1 MDLSQL
7 GPQVDSQT
15 RSAAELARPPANE
28 DTAQRNLGKKQR
40 VAVQKFRDYLK
51 KKVRSKRSVFY
62 SNEDTAQRNLEKKNA
77 VQKFRDYLNRKKV
90 RSKS

>member
-28 DTAQRNLGKKQR
+28 DTAQRNL
-40 VAVQKFRDYLK
+40 
-51 KKVRSKRSVFY
+51 
-62 SNEDTAQRNLEKKNA
+62 EKKIKSCGPE
-77 VQKFRDYLNRKKV
+77 VPGLFEKKSPVKTFRVLQQRGH
-90 RSKS
+90 RSTQP

>member
-28 DTAQRNLGKKQR
+28 DTAQRNLEKKIKSCGPE
-40 VAVQKFRDYLK
+40 VPGLFE

-77 VQKFRDYLNRKKV
+77 VQKFRGYLNRKLV